1 MYHIFHICGILF
13 SFFSSFSF
21 FSCLSVLLFL
31 LFSQFFPSCGACL
44 LLFTLPCPAPLCF
57 PSFPFH
63 FSLPAG
69 HVCLF
74 SLSHA
79 PLRSVFPLFLFT
91 FPCPRG
97 MFASFHSPMPRSA
110 LFSSFPLHF
119 SLLAGHVCLF
129 SLSHAPLRSAFPL
142 FLFIFPCLRGMFAS
156 FLTLMPRSALFSQI
170 ASSVILVREP
180 APLYNT
186 CIICG
191 LLRATHSHNP
201 GIIIWVIK
209 PFRKSPC

>member
-1 MYHIFHICGILF
+1 MYHIFYICGILF

-31 LFSQFFPSCGACL
+31 LFSQFSPACGACL
-44 LLFTLPCPAPLCF
+44 LLFSLPCPAPLCF
-57 PSFPFH
+57 SSFPFH

-74 SLSHA
+74 SHSHA

-91 FPCPRG
+91 FPYPRG
-97 MFASFHSPMPRSA
+97 MFASFLSPMP
-110 LFSSFPLHF
+110 H
-119 SLLAGHVCLF
+119 
-129 SLSHAPLRSAFPL
+129 
-142 FLFIFPCLRGMFAS
+142 
-156 FLTLMPRSALFSQI
+156 SALFSQI
-170 ASSVILVREP
+170 ASPVILVRKS

-186 CIICG
+186 C
-191 LLRATHSHNP
+191 
-201 GIIIWVIK
+201 IIWVIK